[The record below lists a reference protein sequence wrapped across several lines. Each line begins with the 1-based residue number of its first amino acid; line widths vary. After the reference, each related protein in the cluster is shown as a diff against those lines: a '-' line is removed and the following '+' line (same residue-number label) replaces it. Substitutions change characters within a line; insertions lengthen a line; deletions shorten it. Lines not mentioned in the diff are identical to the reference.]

1 MMAKTPKKTAKPA
14 RKIDLKSICAA
25 MDAKD
30 RGFYDRLDD
39 EQKKEF
45 SGYPTIRYTSSVTG
59 DATLTDYYLRSTNA
73 HANINLF
80 SVGKEHK
87 KLQWLLLTTVAPYK
101 LTPRYHEWIKGP
113 VNTKSNTKKINA
125 LLQIYPTAKLT
136 DLETMLA
143 VISDAAFNA
152 LLDEYDISIK

>member
-1 MMAKTPKKTAKPA
+1 MAKTPKKTAKPT

-30 RGFYDRLDD
+30 RDFYDRLDD

-45 SGYPTIRYTSSVTG
+45 SGYPTIRYTSSVSG
-59 DATLTDYYLRSTNA
+59 DATLADYYLRSANA

-125 LLQIYPTAKLT
+125 LLQIYPAAKLV
-136 DLETMLA
+136 DLETMLELMTDKEF
-143 VISDAAFNA
+143 SA
-152 LLDEYDISIK
+152 LMDEYDISVK

>member
-1 MMAKTPKKTAKPA
+1 
-14 RKIDLKSICAA
+14 
-25 MDAKD
+25 
-30 RGFYDRLDD
+30 
-39 EQKKEF
+39 
-45 SGYPTIRYTSSVTG
+45 
-59 DATLTDYYLRSTNA
+59 
-73 HANINLF
+73 
-80 SVGKEHK
+80 VGKYHK

-152 LLDEYDISIK
+152 LLDDYDISIK